1 VLDYA
6 KAYSGQLV
14 VVLIILCMRIKPSVA
29 VILLLIVRLSIER
42 LTMRINKVIER
53 SKSVN
58 RHKLRQQ

>member
-1 VLDYA
+1 MLDYA